1 VRQAYIERALRF
13 HPDRQEGQDV
23 AGLAEAERRM
33 QAVNG
38 AWSVLG
44 NRDARATYDAEL
56 GIVRDDGALDDGPR
70 AEAEPITLRGMAR
83 RFLPLWILLA
93 LLAAIFLFTAYAGG
107 PPRS

>member
-13 HPDRQEGQDV
+13 HPDRQEGQDL

-44 NRDARATYDAEL
+44 DRDARATYDADL
-56 GIVRDDGALDDGPR
+56 GIVREDGELDDGPPVA
-70 AEAEPITLRGMAR
+70 AERVTLGDMAR